1 MALGSRQEQEEVPVV
16 PPAVSPADYRDSA
29 DRQQVREWGL
39 RAGRQLEE
47 GQVRDAELTLR
58 LALAKI
64 PGDAR
69 CRSLLAI
76 CLATERGKL
85 ATAEKLARG
94 VVAQDAD
101 DAVAHYALGR
111 VLLQQGQR
119 RQAFRAFA
127 RARALAAGD
136 SSLRASVA
144 RQDPR
149 RSPVLP
155 GLPRD
160 HVLNVVLGRLFRRL
174 GPGRKPS

>member
-1 MALGSRQEQEEVPVV
+1 MCPNSRWSEQRSETLTE
-16 PPAVSPADYRDSA
+16 YRDSA

-58 LALAKI
+58 LALAKD
-64 PGDAR
+64 PADAR

-76 CLATERGKL
+76 CLTTERGKL

-94 VVAQDAD
+94 VLAHDPD

-111 VLLQQGQR
+111 VLLETGQR
-119 RQAFRAFA
+119 RQAFREFA
-127 RARALAAGD
+127 RARSLAGGD
-136 SSLRASVA
+136 KSLKAKVD

-149 RSPVLP
+149 RSPVFP

-160 HVLNVVLGRLFRRL
+160 HALNVFFGRLFRRL
-174 GPGRKPS
+174 GGSRPS

>member
-1 MALGSRQEQEEVPVV
+1 MALGSSQKSDVAVP
-16 PPAVSPADYRDSA
+16 AALSPADYRDSA

-39 RAGRQLEE
+39 RAGRQLED
-47 GQVRDAELTLR
+47 GLVRDAELTLR
-58 LALAKI
+58 LALAKL
-64 PGDAR
+64 PGDTR
-69 CRSLLAI
+69 CRSLLAV
-76 CLATERGKL
+76 CLATGRGKL

-94 VVAQDAD
+94 VLAQDPD
-101 DAVAHYALGR
+101 DAVARYALGR

-119 RQAFRAFA
+119 RQAFREFA

-136 SSLRASVA
+136 RSLRDTVA

-155 GLPRD
+155 GLARD
-160 HVLNVVLGRLFRRL
+160 HVLNVMLGRLFRRL